1 MAILEGEKTALLEG
15 KKEGEKATI
24 TICMYWVNPEFSG
37 FGLMGWVFSG
47 LGFLCCNPTQNQPMV
62 QRN

>member
-47 LGFLCCNPTQNQPMV
+47 LSFLCCNPT
-62 QRN
+62 